1 MKLKLKDIWPL
12 VCSVN
17 KEVVIFLNNE
27 LVTGTASYPEI
38 QAVEKTIE
46 KYELWNLEVKGISL
60 FCGYLKII
68 IRR

>member
-1 MKLKLKDIWPL
+1 MTLKDIWPL

-17 KEVVIFLNNE
+17 KEVVIFLNDE
-27 LVTGTASYPEI
+27 LMKGNGSYPEI
-38 QAVEKTIE
+38 QAVEKSIE
-46 KYELWNLEVKGISL
+46 KYKLWNLEVKGISL